1 MKVKIEMN
9 LPFEWC
15 AYCNLLCFGD
25 GEVMK
30 VDPFEPVIVGT
41 RQRCIYERLCNT
53 ADAARKKW
61 QDKKD
66 MEAK

>member
-1 MKVKIEMN
+1 MKVKIEMD

-25 GEVMK
+25 EEAVK
-30 VDPFEPVIVGT
+30 AKHFDQVIVRT
-41 RQRCIYERLCNT
+41 RQRCVYERLCNT

-66 MEAK
+66 MEAN